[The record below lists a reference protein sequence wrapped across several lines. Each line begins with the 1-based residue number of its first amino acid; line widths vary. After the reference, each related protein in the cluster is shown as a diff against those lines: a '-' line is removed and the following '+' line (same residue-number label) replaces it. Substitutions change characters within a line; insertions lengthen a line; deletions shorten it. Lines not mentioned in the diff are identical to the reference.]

1 MNSISNK
8 IQNTFT
14 KPSTWQVIILS
25 FFFLLYL
32 ITGVTNHYLFRS
44 YACDYG
50 VYNFAFW
57 DYAHFRISPCLI
69 FHIKDLKV
77 NFLQDHFS
85 LTLFFLIPFYW
96 LLNWLT
102 GTYTLLILQTTA
114 IILSGWILSKYIT
127 LKSNN
132 SWVGVGA
139 MLYYFLMQA
148 RYASMA
154 SDCNLAIFSNCL
166 IPFFLYYFEKKK
178 YLISGIIFLIAL
190 VSREDMPLVFIFIFL
205 TLIIIHWKEKE
216 RIIFCSLLIV
226 FSVSYFIILFSLII
240 PSLEEPGKHYSL
252 FTYSTLGKTPFEAL
266 KFIFAH
272 PLKTFNLLF
281 HNQLNNPEYDGVKTE
296 FYITYLISGGFILI
310 LKPQYIIWFIPI
322 IAQKMFD
329 DLPARWS
336 IYGYYAIPVATMLPI
351 SAFLIIGSIKKTYF
365 KYATTVLFCLLAW
378 FATDRSFNRE
388 ARALPWTWP
397 LKENI
402 FDASFFDSKL
412 NINKVYK
419 SLELIPENAKVSASN
434 FYVPHLSQRRYIYM
448 FPDVRDS
455 EYIVVHQLWDNF
467 MSSEKLYLSSIQNYL
482 HDPKWIVVAND
493 FPFLLLKKK

>member
-1 MNSISNK
+1 LTSIIHK
-8 IQNTFT
+8 IQSTFS
-14 KPSTWQVIILS
+14 KPFTWQLIVL
-25 FFFLLYL
+25 FFFFSLYL
-32 ITGVTNHYLFRS
+32 ITGITNHYLFRS

-50 VYNFAFW
+50 VYNYAFW
-57 DYAHFRISPCLI
+57 DYAHFHINPCPI
-69 FHIKDLKV
+69 FDLKDSKV

-102 GTYTLLILQTTA
+102 GTYTLIILQTTL
-114 IILSGWILSKYIT
+114 IVFSGWILSKYIA

-132 SWVGVGA
+132 LWVGLGA

-148 RYASMA
+148 RYASFA

-178 YLISGIIFLIAL
+178 YLVSVIIFLIAL
-190 VSREDMPLVFIFIFL
+190 VSREDMPLVFIFILL
-205 TLIIIHWKEKE
+205 TLLIIHWKEKQ
-216 RIIFCSLLIV
+216 RIILCSLLII
-226 FSVSYFIILFSLII
+226 FSVAYFIVLFSVII

-252 FTYSTLGKTPFEAL
+252 FTYSTLGQTPWQAL
-266 KFIFAH
+266 KFIFTQ
-272 PLKTFNLLF
+272 PVKIFNLLF
-281 HNQLNNPEYDGVKTE
+281 HSPLNDTQFDNVKIE

-310 LKPQYIIWFIPI
+310 FKPQYIIWFIPI

-329 DLPARWS
+329 DVPVRWS

-378 FATDRSFNRE
+378 FATDRSFDRE
-388 ARALPWTWP
+388 QRALLWTWP

-419 SLELIPENAKVSASN
+419 SLESIPANAKVSASN
-434 FYVPHLSQRRYIYM
+434 FYVPHLSQRRSIYV

-467 MSSEKLYLSSIQNYL
+467 MSPEKLYLSSVQDYL
-482 HDPKWIVVAND
+482 HNPNWVVVTND